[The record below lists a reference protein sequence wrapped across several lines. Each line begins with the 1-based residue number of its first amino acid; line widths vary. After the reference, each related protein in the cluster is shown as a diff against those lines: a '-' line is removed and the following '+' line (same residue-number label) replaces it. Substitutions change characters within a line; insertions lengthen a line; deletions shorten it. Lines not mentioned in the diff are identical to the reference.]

1 MDNDFWTT
9 TKNELWDKI
18 KQNIAIRQRRDTDN

>member
-1 MDNDFWTT
+1 MDNDFWTI

>member
-1 MDNDFWTT
+1 MIFKQQK
-9 TKNELWDKI
+9 KNELWDKI